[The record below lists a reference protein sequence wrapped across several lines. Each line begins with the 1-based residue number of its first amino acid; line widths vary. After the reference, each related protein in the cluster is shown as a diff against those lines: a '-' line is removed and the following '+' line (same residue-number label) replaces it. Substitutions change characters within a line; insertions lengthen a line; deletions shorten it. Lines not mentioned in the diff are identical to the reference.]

1 MKKSVLISLSSDA
14 IIREV
19 LAIAALNGLQYD
31 TDDQKIPLLTTDQ
44 KPALLLQAKGSLS
57 TLLLHLL
64 PHVASCNIND
74 NLPDDGSDHL
84 FQLELYLDCEA
95 TSSQIATLRHSL
107 EHTIALDILY
117 VCYMAHNSPLSDRYA
132 TLAQASLN
140 DTLRLI
146 DNTTRRFGKRVM
158 NWL

>member
-1 MKKSVLISLSSDA
+1 MKNSVLISLSSDA
-14 IIREV
+14 IISEV
-19 LAIAALNGLQYD
+19 LAIAALNGLQYNS
-31 TDDQKIPLLTTDQ
+31 DDQKIPLLNYDQ

-57 TLLLHLL
+57 AILLHLL
-64 PHVASCNIND
+64 PHVTSCNIND
-74 NLPDDGSDHL
+74 KFPDDDSDHL
-84 FQLELYLDCEA
+84 FQLEIRLDSEA
-95 TSSQIATLRHSL
+95 TSSHIATLRHSL

-146 DNTTRRFGKRVM
+146 DNTSQCFGKRVM